1 MVLSQADTVKGIR
14 LQPSQQGRHLSIG
27 GFKDKSRNQ
36 KTSGTLLVLLAWRR
50 SFFDPGR
57 EAGVSSDNQESL
69 PIWGKHECLEVDN
82 YGVGDSGAGE
92 IRLSLS
98 GRIIQSFL
106 WMQLHT
112 HGTRQPVLGH
122 PSTRRRHARPFLSF
136 QLEPSKESDLNQSEF
151 FAPGTVDEGLGGWG
165 CWSLSQC
172 TCGPEAGTHTSLISG
187 THTPLT
193 QTYTQREFRTS

>member
-14 LQPSQQGRHLSIG
+14 LQPLSIG

-136 QLEPSKESDLNQSEF
+136 QLEPNKAIKLPTSKESDSESVRILCPRNCWWGSEGVGVLESVPVHMWAGGRNTHQSH
-151 FAPGTVDEGLGGWG
+151 
-165 CWSLSQC
+165 QRN
-172 TCGPEAGTHTSLISG
+172 THTAHSDLHPAGI
-187 THTPLT
+187 
-193 QTYTQREFRTS
+193 